1 MRTMKTLICC
11 LIIILCMLTLSC
23 VHTDKGT
30 TTRYYNEKGKYVGK
44 SEAQS
49 NRSPERFYNAK
60 GKFIGKSETSGNSV
74 RYYDARGKY
83 IGKSN
88 KLNFNR

>member
-1 MRTMKTLICC
+1 MNKIIYYFM
-11 LIIILCMLTLSC
+11 IILFTLSTLSC

-30 TTRYYNEKGKYVGK
+30 TTRYYNVKGKYVGK
-44 SEAQS
+44 SESQS
-49 NRSPERFYNAK
+49 NGSPERFYDAK

-74 RYYDARGKY
+74 RYYDTEGKY